1 MHKMRNRV
9 WGSLSNFVFKAYV
22 MDAMI
27 MRYQKYDKRINIW
40 LAIVSSSSIA
50 TWTVWHIVPQLWAG
64 IIAVTQVIQAV
75 KPYFPYSKYIRTLNE
90 KSKLLHD
97 TNRRFERLFFNI
109 DNKKLTTDE
118 IADQYFNLKAEAE
131 NVCFFGDDMNIAPK
145 ESDIEYANQET
156 AAYLK
161 SNYNV

>member
-1 MHKMRNRV
+1 MRNRV

-22 MDAMI
+22 IDSMI

-50 TWTVWHIVPQLWAG
+50 AWTVWHIVPQLWAG
-64 IIAVTQVIQAV
+64 IIAMTQVIQAV

-109 DNKKLTTDE
+109 DYKALTTDE

-131 NVCFFGDDMNIAPK
+131 KVCFFSDDMNIAPK
-145 ESDIEYANQET
+145 KSDIEYANQET

-161 SNYNV
+161 SNYDV

>member
-1 MHKMRNRV
+1 MDGLAYCPTVVGRYYCRDPSNTS
-9 WGSLSNFVFKAYV
+9 GQAILSIF
-22 MDAMI
+22 
-27 MRYQKYDKRINIW
+27 
-40 LAIVSSSSIA
+40 
-50 TWTVWHIVPQLWAG
+50 
-64 IIAVTQVIQAV
+64 
-75 KPYFPYSKYIRTLNE
+75 KYIRTLNE